1 MCILTHCL
9 NHPRSEK
16 ECFPTQGVRRFA
28 VVALLCSTS
37 LLGADPALHRDWAG
51 ELQIGNIKHLVQ
63 LTIADNRERVTG
75 TIAYPA
81 SGGADIP
88 LSAISVEHSRV
99 KFTWIDD
106 AGPIA
111 FDGSLSAGLLAG
123 TVRTGNKQG
132 TLQLA
137 PTVKLT
143 AEAEQRLLGYYEM
156 RPGHV
161 LSVLKFPVG
170 LVYSDYT
177 TGQVGVLF
185 PSSEDTY
192 FAGPSFQVPVPI
204 AIHCRLSTDP
214 AASLTA
220 MHWQD
225 KSGQEIGRKLDQRRE
240 EVTFRDRDV
249 VLSGT
254 LVLPSGKGPH
264 PALIRVQGAG
274 PQTRRNA
281 YDGWFAYHGVA
292 YLSFDKRGTGTSTG
306 DWREAGISELADD
319 VLAAVRFIRQR
330 NDIDPDQIGVEG
342 DSEGGWIAPVV
353 ATRDPRIKFVVIWA
367 GPAMD
372 YVPEL
377 MNEVEENVKASG
389 LGGDELKKALEFKRR
404 ALVMLADGAGLSD
417 EAWAKFQAFV
427 GPYRNEKW
435 FSYVGEPEQR
445 GWPQKKLYLMAQI
458 KSSELW
464 RQVKIPVLALYGG
477 KDLNVPAA
485 KNVTALT
492 KALTAAGNQDFT
504 IKVFPDAN
512 HDGLETTDPMLDG
525 EQARYL
531 TRLVPGLVNTQ
542 ITWALAHV
550 RIQARGS

>member
-1 MCILTHCL
+1 ML
-9 NHPRSEK
+9 
-16 ECFPTQGVRRFA
+16 RRWIIGLSTLLVSAFA
-28 VVALLCSTS
+28 CWPS
-37 LLGADPALHRDWAG
+37 LLGTDQSLSQDWVG
-51 ELQIGNIKHLVQ
+51 ELKIGEIKHFVQ
-63 LTIADNRERVTG
+63 LRLDGDCEPPAG
-75 TIAYPA
+75 TIAFPA
-81 SGGADIP
+81 SGRADIP
-88 LSAISVEHSRV
+88 LSDVSVVQDHVR
-99 KFTWIDD
+99 FAWTDD
-106 AGPIA
+106 AGPMA

-170 LVYSDYT
+170 PVYSDYT

-185 PSSEDTY
+185 PSCRDSY

-214 AASLTA
+214 AASLIA
-220 MHWQD
+220 LHWQD
-225 KSGQEIGRKLDQRRE
+225 NAGREIGKKLDQRRE

-254 LVLPSGKGPH
+254 LVLPIGKGPH
-264 PALIRVQGAG
+264 PALIRIQGAG

-319 VLAAVRFIRQR
+319 VLAAVRFLRQR
-330 NDIDPDQIGVEG
+330 NDIDPDQIGIEG

-389 LGGDELKKALEFKRR
+389 LSGDELKNALEFKRR

-417 EAWAKFQAFV
+417 EAWAKFQVFV

-435 FSYVGEPEQR
+435 FSYVGEPEHR

-492 KALTAAGNQDFT
+492 QALTAAGNQM
-504 IKVFPDAN
+504 
-512 HDGLETTDPMLDG
+512 G
-525 EQARYL
+525 
-531 TRLVPGLVNTQ
+531 
-542 ITWALAHV
+542 
-550 RIQARGS
+550 

>member
-1 MCILTHCL
+1 M
-9 NHPRSEK
+9 
-16 ECFPTQGVRRFA
+16 G
-28 VVALLCSTS
+28 
-37 LLGADPALHRDWAG
+37 G
-51 ELQIGNIKHLVQ
+51 IKHLVQ
-63 LTIADNRERVTG
+63 LTIAADREPVTG

-81 SGGADIP
+81 SAGADIR

-99 KFTWIDD
+99 KFAWTDD
-106 AGPIA
+106 AGPMA
-111 FDGSLSAGLLAG
+111 FDGSVSAGLLAG
-123 TVRTGNKQG
+123 TVSAGNKQG

-143 AEAEQRLLGYYEM
+143 AAAEQQLIGYYEM

-170 LVYSDYT
+170 PVYSDYA

-214 AASLTA
+214 AAGLTTL
-220 MHWQD
+220 HWQD
-225 KSGQEIGRKLDQRRE
+225 QSGEEIARKLDQRRE
-240 EVTFRDRDV
+240 EVTFRGGDAA
-249 VLSGT
+249 LSGT

-264 PALIRVQGAG
+264 PALIRIQGAG

-281 YDGWFAYHGVA
+281 FDGWFAYHGVA

-306 DWREAGISELADD
+306 DWREAGISQLADD
-319 VLAAVRFIRQR
+319 VLAAVRFLRQR
-330 NDIDPDQIGVEG
+330 SDIDPDQIGIEG

-353 ATRDPRIKFVVIWA
+353 AARDPRIKFVVVWA
-367 GPAMD
+367 GAAMD

-377 MNEVEENVKASG
+377 MNEVEEGVKARG
-389 LGGDELKKALEFKRR
+389 LSGDELKKALEFKRR
-404 ALVMLADGAGLSD
+404 ALMMLADGAALSE

-435 FSYVGEPEQR
+435 FSYVREPEQR

-458 KSSELW
+458 KSSEFW

-492 KALTAAGNQDFT
+492 AELTAAGNRDFT

-512 HDGLETTDPMLDG
+512 HDGFETTDLMLDG

-542 ITWALAHV
+542 ITWVLAHV
-550 RIQARGS
+550 RIPASGS